1 MLRLI
6 LSYLLIMGFTSNL
19 VAQQPIS
26 LDNSQKLLLIGAS
39 VSFLV
44 DTTNQLTIEQVSQP
58 NFQIKFAKNE
68 QIVPNFANTTSTI
81 WGKFS
86 INNISKTKY
95 LLEIATPLLTSI
107 TFYSPN
113 AYSTNSNEYKIYKVG
128 SALPFSSRS
137 IPMNNYLF
145 ELTSEQDTIQ
155 FKTFYVQISSVHPIA
170 IPMRIGTPIAFM
182 QKSHYD
188 DLGYGI
194 YFGIMIVMALYNLFV
209 FFTLRD
215 KTYLYY
221 VLYVLFVAVAYGT
234 DKGYTNEFLWVNHEY
249 LNYYFPS
256 LISLTGIFIILFTTS
271 FLHTPI
277 HTPRLHK
284 GFYPWYFIWSVC
296 LVMNILGKYN
306 WSIALV
312 QGISLLF
319 FLYLFLVGI
328 VNVISKNRLARYYL
342 IAWSFYIAAMVVF
355 VLYIVGVF
363 PSNPFTSNAVFFGSA
378 IEVILLSFALAD
390 KINVLKKE
398 KEKTQLELLA
408 SVQENEK
415 LVLEQNKVLEQ
426 RVTERTHQLQ
436 EANEELNQTV
446 EELHATNEILNK
458 INVQLE
464 DQRKEIEVKNDE
476 LGEAVQELNAM
487 NEELS
492 STNDALAMANE
503 TIEHKSKEVEKA
515 YTNIKI
521 LSDIGQQ
528 ITQTLDLKAVIKMV
542 YNNVNQLMDA
552 SGFGL
557 GVYNAKTKEIGFD
570 GFMEKGKELPFHY
583 HSTEEENYL
592 AVWCFRRQQ
601 PIFINDVEKD
611 LKKYLDKE
619 IKVSAGEIPQSLLY
633 IPLVLEGES
642 IGIITVQSFEKY
654 AYTETHFELLK
665 NLAAYCSIAVAN
677 ANAYKEID
685 GKNANITKSIEYAR
699 TIQHA
704 ILPAQQQVC
713 GTFSNFMAIYKPKDI
728 VSGDFYWFTTTG
740 KYSFL
745 AVSDC
750 TGHGVPGGFMSM
762 IGNAILKDAIDKQ
775 NIYNPAEVLA
785 YLHLEVRNAL
795 KKAESSTSDGMDITV
810 CRFEKISNG
819 GLMMT
824 FAGAKSMGL
833 YFKKVNNTTE
843 MIELKGDKQMIGAAD
858 TSERKPYTNQ
868 VFELQK
874 GEKIYFFTDGYV
886 DQPNDKRDRF
896 GKVKFKEMV
905 QSHYHLTLTEQE
917 TIYEKTLIEYQGSQ
931 EQRDDI
937 TVIGLE
943 V

>member
-1 MLRLI
+1 MK
-6 LSYLLIMGFTSNL
+6 
-19 VAQQPIS
+19 
-26 LDNSQKLLLIGAS
+26 KLLSLFI
-39 VSFLV
+39 SFSLFIHLAIA
-44 DTTNQLTIEQVSQP
+44 Q
-58 NFQIKFAKNE
+58 
-68 QIVPNFANTTSTI
+68 NTTSTI
-81 WGKFS
+81 TLDKTNDIKVIGTSVFFLEDTTSKLTLEQVMLPTYQSHFKQSVQEFPNLGNSPSTFWCRFTV
-86 INNISKTKY
+86 NNRIKANWF
-95 LLEIATPLLTSI
+95 LEIASPLLDSVVVYTPTHDGGYEQQAI
-107 TFYSPN
+107 
-113 AYSTNSNEYKIYKVG
+113 G
-128 SALPFSSRS
+128 GLLPFYNRT
-137 IPMNNYLF
+137 IRNNNFLF
-145 ELTSEQDTIQ
+145 PIIREEDSLGIKNYY
-155 FKTFYVQISSVHPIA
+155 FKVKSSVALEIPLRIA
-170 IPMRIGTPIAFM
+170 TLKPLMEVYH
-182 QKSHYD
+182 QD
-188 DLGYGI
+188 DLGFGI
-194 YFGIMIVMALYNLFV
+194 YFGILLVMTLYNMFV
-209 FFTLRD
+209 FFATRD

-221 VLYVLFVAVAYGT
+221 VCYVACTGLLYFLL
-234 DKGYTNEFLWVNHEY
+234 KGYAFEY
-249 LNYYFPS
+249 FWANTPLTHLYFPTLVCIS
-256 LISLTGIFIILFTTS
+256 CLFILIFANS
-271 FLHTPI
+271 FLHTRKY
-277 HTPRLHK
+277 TPRLYK
-284 GFYPWYFIWSVC
+284 GSFIVSG
-296 LVMNILGKYN
+296 ILGLIIVVNLSGLY
-306 WSIALV
+306 ALSAGLS
-312 QGISLLF
+312 QLFSLVIVIYALIT
-319 FLYLFLVGI
+319 GI
-328 VNVISKNRLARYYL
+328 VNLLSKNKVARFYL
-342 IAWSFYIAAMVVF
+342 LAWSFYI
-355 VLYIVGVF
+355 VGVIIF
-363 PSNPFTSNAVFFGSA
+363 MLQLSVVLPKNAFTSNSIFLGSA

-398 KEKTQLELLA
+398 KEKTQQELLA

-415 LVLEQNKVLEQ
+415 LVREQNKVLEQ

-458 INVQLE
+458 INVQLA
-464 DQRKEIEVKNDE
+464 DQRKEIEIKNDE
-476 LGEAVQELNAM
+476 LGEAIQELNAM

-503 TIEHKSKEVEKA
+503 TIDNKSKEVEKA

-601 PIFINDVEKD
+601 PIFINNVEKE
-611 LKKYLDKE
+611 LKQYLDKE

-633 IPLVLEGES
+633 IPLILEGES

-685 GKNANITKSIEYAR
+685 SKNANITKSIEYAR
-699 TIQHA
+699 TIQQA
-704 ILPAQQQVC
+704 ILPAPQQVC
-713 GTFSNFMAIYKPKDI
+713 AIFSNFMAIYKPKDI
-728 VSGDFYWFTTTG
+728 VSGDFYWFTTTD

-745 AVSDC
+745 AVADC

-775 NIYNPAEVLA
+775 NIYNPADVLA

-795 KKAESSTSDGMDITV
+795 KKAENSTSDGMDITI
-810 CRFEKISNG
+810 CRFEKMSNNI
-819 GLMMT
+819 LMMT

-833 YFKKVNNTTE
+833 YFKQGNQGTE
-843 MIELKGDKQMIGAAD
+843 MVELKGDKQMIGAAD

-886 DQPNDKRDRF
+886 DQPDDKRDRF

-905 QSHYHLTLTEQE
+905 QNHYHLSLAEQE
-917 TIYEKTLIEYQGSQ
+917 TIYENTLIKYQGSQ